1 MVLDQDF
8 REFIELL
15 NKNEVRYLIV
25 GGYAVG
31 FHGYPRYTKDLDVWV
46 AVDPEN
52 AKKIK
57 RALDEFGFAE
67 SGLSESD
74 FLTPDEFIQLGYPPV
89 RIDIATGCEGLD
101 FATCFELKDTVD
113 IDGIQ
118 VNFIDLENL
127 ITNKRALGRPQ
138 DIADISNLKSKS

>member
-1 MVLDQDF
+1 MVLDQNF

-67 SGLSESD
+67 SGLTEND

-89 RIDIATGCEGLD
+89 RIDIATACEGVD
-101 FATCFELKDTVD
+101 FITCFELKETID

-127 ITNKRALGRPQ
+127 IRNKKALGRPQ
-138 DIADISNLKSKS
+138 DVADISNLEAKS